1 MRCLLGFLF
10 GAGYTA
16 NRVFRVTFL
25 LLILFI
31 AFCLYQMSKPLGHS
45 RGGSWT
51 VSSRSMIQAVSH
63 GPKRFCDDL
72 VFIFVHDV
80 THVPCL

>member
-1 MRCLLGFLF
+1 MRFLLGFLF

-31 AFCLYQMSKPLGHS
+31 AFCLYQMSKPLSHVKRVAAS
-45 RGGSWT
+45 F
-51 VSSRSMIQAVSH
+51 SS
-63 GPKRFCDDL
+63 
-72 VFIFVHDV
+72 
-80 THVPCL
+80 